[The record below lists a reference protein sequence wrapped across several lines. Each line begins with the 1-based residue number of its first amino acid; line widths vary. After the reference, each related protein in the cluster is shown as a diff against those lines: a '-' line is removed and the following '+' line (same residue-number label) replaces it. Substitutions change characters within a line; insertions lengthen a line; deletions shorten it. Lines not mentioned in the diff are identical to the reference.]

1 MLINRHTTG
10 RVIGFGSLAIFAAIR
25 RSSSRLMSDLFGD
38 RASGFRAGHGSP
50 NIFDDLAV
58 AFNDQFRGVTRVK
71 HAEAG
76 F

>member
-1 MLINRHTTG
+1 VAQLSSSFERKLRQLG
-10 RVIGFGSLAIFAAIR
+10 DIR
-25 RSSSRLMSDLFGD
+25 IHRASSRLMSDLFGD
-38 RASGFRAGHGSP
+38 RASGFRAGHSSP